1 VANLVPTVCP
11 YGCRYFNEGWH
22 AENCPGPPKKPLKP
36 PANPSNI
43 TGGGGWK
50 AFFKASRGVFRDEPE
65 YLREREADDLER
77 RREEAEDVRT
87 IYPEK
92 GLTDG

>member
-1 VANLVPTVCP
+1 VNIVPTVCP
-11 YGCRYFNEGWH
+11 YGCRYFNDGWH
-22 AENCPGPPKKPLKP
+22 AENCPGNSVTRRA
-36 PANPSNI
+36 PAERP
-43 TGGGGWK
+43 
-50 AFFKASRGVFRDEPE
+50 AFLSEPE
-65 YLREREADDLER
+65 YEFERQADETER